1 MYDTEALAVRV
12 AQRTASMLRN
22 HRISNVGDK
31 IFVNLAITGAIHE
44 ALTIFQDVNSAS
56 ETLPILFGEAVP
68 GTYVNLTFNEIA
80 EIVRSDDVL
89 NRAIDL
95 LRQMMQSRWRLP
107 NNIVRDEQ
115 RTRSRERA
123 TRT

>member
-12 AQRTASMLRN
+12 AQRTASMLRD

-31 IFVNLAITGAIHE
+31 IFVNLAITGATQE
-44 ALTIFQDVNSAS
+44 ALTIFQDVKSAN

-80 EIVRSDDVL
+80 EIVCSDDVL

-95 LRQMMQSRWRLP
+95 LRQVMQNRWRLP
-107 NNIVRDEQ
+107 NNIVGDER